1 MTRIAAVDCG
11 TNSIRL
17 LVSDYEKGQLRELHR
32 DMEIIRLGQGV
43 DATGRLAEEAIERA
57 RVALAGFVDTM
68 AFEQVEDVRMVATSA
83 TRDASNRD
91 EFFSM
96 TAQLLGK
103 IKPGAQAE
111 VITGEEE
118 AQLSFRGAV
127 LDLPAE
133 GEPFLV
139 IDLGGG
145 STEYVLGDAD
155 GTIHAALSTQVG
167 SVRLTERIMTSDPPT
182 PSEIAEG
189 LAYVNEQLEKVRQV
203 VPLQKA
209 RTIVGCAGSFTTL
222 AALALGLEQYD
233 SAAIHNSR
241 LNFSAMRVM
250 IEQMRSMTSSQRAQF
265 PVVHPGRADVMG
277 SGVTI
282 MEAIINC
289 VEEETEAD
297 SFVISEKDILD
308 GIVAGLADK
317 LEP

>member
-17 LVSDYEKGQLRELHR
+17 LVSDYENGQFRELHR

-43 DATGRLAEEAIERA
+43 DATGQLAQEAIERA
-57 RVALAGFVDTM
+57 RVALTGFVDTM

-83 TRDASNRD
+83 TRDAANRD
-91 EFFSM
+91 EFFAM

-118 AQLSFRGAV
+118 AALSFRGAV
-127 LDLPAE
+127 MDLPAE
-133 GEPFLV
+133 AEPFLV

-145 STEYVLGDAD
+145 STEYVLGGAD
-155 GTIHAALSTQVG
+155 GTVDAAISTQVG

-182 PSEIAEG
+182 PAEIAEG
-189 LAYVNEQLEKVRQV
+189 LAFVTDQLEKVRQV
-203 VPLQKA
+203 VPLEKA
-209 RTIVGCAGSFTTL
+209 HTIVGCAGSFTTL

-241 LNFSAMRVM
+241 LNFSGMRVM
-250 IEQMRSMTSSQRAQF
+250 IEQMRSMTASQRAQF

-282 MEAIINC
+282 MEAIIN
-289 VEEETEAD
+289 VLEEHTNAD

-317 LEP
+317 LEA